1 MTRVRVT
8 PCVSA
13 YGYARVRVRVWIS
26 VPEAKP
32 HPYPRCY
39 GFSRSVPD
47 VRSSGHV
54 PTLLININ
62 NSRTFPSHNHHHPL
76 PEPPLGDNHHLW
88 ATTMT
93 SGRRPPPTPSLAS
106 RARWIHLRRPQH
118 HRHHPLSLANASWGW
133 SFSLFMRD
141 CRHITNT
148 TPSRSQ
154 TRVGGVSVFHFL
166 TTAATSPP
174 PPSTISGR
182 QSPPP
187 TPPSPQERAG
197 GVRLCLYGTTSPS
210 LAPRARRRGLVSI
223 STAPPPSLAPRA
235 SRRDSSTFVRH
246 N

>member
-26 VPEAKP
+26 VPKAKP

-62 NSRTFPSHNHHHPL
+62 NSRTSPSRNHHPL

-166 TTAATSPP
+166 MTAATSPP

-187 TPPSPQERAG
+187 TPPSPQERDGGVLFLYLWHHPPPSPQERAG
-197 GVRLCLYGTTSPS
+197 GIRRRLYGTTN
-210 LAPRARRRGLVSI
+210 
-223 STAPPPSLAPRA
+223 PSLAPRA
-235 SRRDSSTFVRH
+235 SRRGSSTFVQH
-246 N
+246 H

>member
-118 HRHHPLSLANASWGW
+118 HRHHPLSLTNASWGCFCF
-133 SFSLFMRD
+133 SFPHD
-141 CRHITNT
+141 GRHVTTTTLDDLWATITT
-148 TPSRSQ
+148 TN
-154 TRVGGVSVFHFL
+154 
-166 TTAATSPP
+166 
-174 PPSTISGR
+174 
-182 QSPPP
+182 
-187 TPPSPQERAG
+187 
-197 GVRLCLYGTTSPS
+197 PS
-210 LAPRARRRGLVSI
+210 LAPRARRRGLVSV
-223 STAPPPSLAPRA
+223 SMAPPPSLAPRA
-235 SRRDSSTFVRH
+235 SRRGSFMFVRH
-246 N
+246 H